1 MPNQVFATQTLNH
14 NQPQPSSLAPS
25 RPLPVPPTLMKQE
38 KLTEQEED
46 LMENITKNNTLMR
59 RKLKSANVE
68 HKKRVPIKVYVKD
81 SNEIIDMRKKI
92 KELEKVKEMYKNRVS
107 ELEQQVSTFSTFHMM
122 NNPDQKKIGQTNNLS
137 IPVDMRGA
145 EWMMGK
151 TNQVAP
157 PVPQKVRL
165 LALYDY
171 NPNQQSP
178 PSPSS
183 QGSSSPSSQG
193 SSSPSSGSRGS
204 RSPATPKARNGVDP
218 KGRLAFKEGE
228 VLTLIRKSKNGWW
241 TAELNGKV
249 GKIPSNYVEELETK
263 REFKVRVIKSYEAQ
277 QFGDLSIKR
286 GELLTIL
293 KKQANGW
300 YLAEKGDK
308 TGFVPTKNVEKLPTP
323 AS

>member
-14 NQPQPSSLAPS
+14 NQPQPSLAPS
-25 RPLPVPPTLMKQE
+25 RPLPVPPTIKQE
-38 KLTEQEED
+38 KLTEQEENM
-46 LMENITKNNTLMR
+46 MENITKNNTLMR
-59 RKLKSANVE
+59 RKLKTDHVE

-81 SNEIIDMRKKI
+81 SNEITDMRKKL
-92 KELEKVKEMYKNRVS
+92 KELEKVKEMYKNRVV
-107 ELEQQVSTFSTFHMM
+107 ELEQQVSSFSVFHMM
-122 NNPDQKKIGQTNNLS
+122 NNPDSKRSLPNAPTDGSQRKMGQMNNLS
-137 IPVDMRGA
+137 IPVDMHGDL
-145 EWMMGK
+145 MMGK
-151 TNQVAP
+151 MNQVAP
-157 PVPQKVRL
+157 APQKVRL

-171 NPNQQSP
+171 NPNQQS
-178 PSPSS
+178 SPSS
-183 QGSSSPSSQG
+183 QRSSP
-193 SSSPSSGSRGS
+193 SSSPSSGSSG
-204 RSPATPKARNGVDP
+204 SPATPKVRNGVDP

-228 VLTLIRKSKNGWW
+228 VLTLIKKSKNGWW
-241 TAELNGKV
+241 TAEINGKV

-263 REFKVRVIKSYEAQ
+263 REFKVRVIKSYESQ

-300 YLAEKGDK
+300 YLAGKGDK